1 MGVESANVVGYQEV
15 GVPSGFSMRTS
26 TFKAINGSY
35 KISDIVVTGA
45 VGAGS
50 DFIQKINADGTW
62 GDLYYYYT
70 MAGSG
75 WLEDGWYLSDGATP
89 VSDTDII
96 NVGEAF
102 MVTSAG
108 DISFT
113 FAGAVMNTNPVID
126 VPAGFS
132 MVGNP
137 TPITVK
143 ISQIAV
149 EGADGAGSDFI
160 QKINADG
167 TWGDLYYYYTMA
179 GSGWLEDGWYLS
191 DGATP
196 VSDDDVLAAG
206 ESVIVTSSSG
216 LTATFPKAL

>member
-1 MGVESANVVGYQEV
+1 
-15 GVPSGFSMRTS
+15 MRTS

-45 VGAGS
+45 V
-50 DFIQKINADGTW
+50 
-62 GDLYYYYT
+62 
-70 MAGSG
+70 
-75 WLEDGWYLSDGATP
+75 
-89 VSDTDII
+89 
-96 NVGEAF
+96 
-102 MVTSAG
+102 
-108 DISFT
+108 
-113 FAGAVMNTNPVID
+113 
-126 VPAGFS
+126 
-132 MVGNP
+132 
-137 TPITVK
+137 
-143 ISQIAV
+143 
-149 EGADGAGSDFI
+149 GAGSDFI